1 MTAQKTRTAS
11 AFLSELLI
19 QPYGLVRRENYETLR
34 NYVIIKPM
42 IVLFKWYDFDV
53 A

>member
-34 NYVIIKPM
+34 NHVIIKSM
-42 IVLFKWYDFDV
+42 IVPFNWYDFDV